1 MKTSQWT
8 HGSRYF
14 LGVNV
19 EKMNISAATLLMP
32 LFYITQLFEMFRSQV
47 HIMLI
52 YFSICCPI
60 CRLDF
65 CAGNAF
71 CAFLVYFN
79 TLLYIYSK
87 RCVFQGEPENV
98 FTIRAKMYCYDIF
111 HLHLSGCCPGN
122 WVEVHVQLR
131 ETPWKSLCI
140 GFWWTLSTFKGVRVN
155 VPCQWGSQKRLVSAT
170 ALFL

>member
-1 MKTSQWT
+1 
-8 HGSRYF
+8 
-14 LGVNV
+14 
-19 EKMNISAATLLMP
+19 MNTWQP
-32 LFYITQLFEMFRSQV
+32 LFSGCQCGENEHQRCHFTDASLLYNTTFWDVQKSSTHNAYLFQHLLSNM
-47 HIMLI
+47 
-52 YFSICCPI
+52 PI
-60 CRLDF
+60 R
-65 CAGNAF
+65 
-71 CAFLVYFN
+71 FLCWKCILRISCVFQHSM
-79 TLLYIYSK
+79 LYIYSK